1 MYLQT
6 ICLLFIIIVDVGEK
20 IVDAVAMS
28 KLMGLERRHRL
39 TASFRSIS
47 FRNIYQRKGSDEK
60 PRRAL

>member
-28 KLMGLERRHRL
+28 KLTGLERRHRL

-47 FRNIYQRKGSDEK
+47 FRNIH
-60 PRRAL
+60 